1 MIQKLQADWDWVGG
15 GGGRGRKSIKYKN
28 IKLTQRESMHAAY
41 FECISQPKNC
51 DTCIDMS
58 KAWRDGFRGFLGS
71 ASLVAID
78 QTLMIH
84 FNLDLAFYISV
95 PVIVRLRKAQI
106 RLKCSMKVWS
116 IYK

>member
-1 MIQKLQADWDWVGG
+1 MTQNLQADWDWVGAR
-15 GGGRGRKSIKYKN
+15 GGRKLIKYKN

-71 ASLVAID
+71 ASLVVAID

-84 FNLDLAFYISV
+84 INLDLAFYISV
-95 PVIVRLRKAQI
+95 PVIVRLRKVQI
-106 RLKCSMKVWS
+106 RLKCSMKV
-116 IYK
+116 

>member
-1 MIQKLQADWDWVGG
+1 
-15 GGGRGRKSIKYKN
+15 
-28 IKLTQRESMHAAY
+28 MHAAY

-71 ASLVAID
+71 ASLVVAID

-84 FNLDLAFYISV
+84 INLDLAFYISV
-95 PVIVRLRKAQI
+95 PVIVRLRKVQI
-106 RLKCSMKVWS
+106 RLKCSMKV
-116 IYK
+116 